1 MISTYYNHEISNHL
15 YRDWNFIS
23 YQTFHNFF
31 ENSTHTLVSFL
42 HVSYTLYLPDFES
55 TSTLRLFCLNF
66 SSMLLQLFLYSTS
79 TLPLFCLN
87 SSSILPQLFLYF
99 ASTLYLPL
107 SLTLP
112 LPLEGIPRAVPD
124 YDTEIQAI
132 LAVPSVAAVMPA
144 YEHETEWTK
153 QVHCPAQPCPVRL
166 TRRSFC

>member
-1 MISTYYNHEISNHL
+1 M
-15 YRDWNFIS
+15 
-23 YQTFHNFF
+23 
-31 ENSTHTLVSFL
+31 
-42 HVSYTLYLPDFES
+42 
-55 TSTLRLFCLNF
+55 
-66 SSMLLQLFLYSTS
+66 
-79 TLPLFCLN
+79 
-87 SSSILPQLFLYF
+87 LPQLFLYF